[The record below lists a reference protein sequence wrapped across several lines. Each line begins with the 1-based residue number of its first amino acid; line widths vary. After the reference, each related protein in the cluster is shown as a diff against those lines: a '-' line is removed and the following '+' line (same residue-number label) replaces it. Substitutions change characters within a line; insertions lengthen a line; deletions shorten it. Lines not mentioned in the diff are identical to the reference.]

1 MINDGGEEGRGQQKA
16 LSGLATLPRV
26 WDHAGAGTTVRRRH
40 QQLSNPGPPQQVKIK
55 TICFMLSRCYLS
67 LSSSPSS
74 CREATTLV
82 CSRQRSRRPQFSLNC
97 ISSSSISHNNISYYF
112 HHHHRHHPLLPFH
125 QPQRRMPSPAL
136 RDLDKKYVPDFA
148 SFFLITWFS
157 ASDEMRR
164 P

>member
-1 MINDGGEEGRGQQKA
+1 MMVVKREEDNKRRC
-16 LSGLATLPRV
+16 RV
-26 WDHAGAGTTVRRRH
+26 WRLCRACGTTPGLGPRSDVAI
-40 QQLSNPGPPQQVKIK
+40 SNCPIPVPHSQVKIK
-55 TICFMLSRCYLS
+55 TICFMLSRRYLS

-82 CSRQRSRRPQFSLNC
+82 CSHQRSRRPQFSLNC